1 MMYDGKWTLKQKQ
14 FAIFKTKSWAD
25 YYFSAIIL
33 SPEDVL
39 LVHKLVYRTLSSENA
54 TQYVLFFF
62 IIQRFTNNALARNT
76 IYSISQLDKI
86 LGQKSIQL

>member
-25 YYFSAIIL
+25 YHFSAIIL

-39 LVHKLVYRTLSSENA
+39 HKLVYRTLSSENA

-62 IIQRFTNNALARNT
+62 YNT
-76 IYSISQLDKI
+76 TFYEQCTGAKYYI
-86 LGQKSIQL
+86 

>member
-1 MMYDGKWTLKQKQ
+1 MMANGH
-14 FAIFKTKSWAD
+14 AD
-25 YYFSAIIL
+25 YHFSAIIL

-39 LVHKLVYRTLSSENA
+39 HKLVYRTLSGENA

>member
-25 YYFSAIIL
+25 YHLSAIIL

-39 LVHKLVYRTLSSENA
+39 HKLVYRTLSGENA

>member
-25 YYFSAIIL
+25 YHFSAIIL
-33 SPEDVL
+33 SPEDL
-39 LVHKLVYRTLSSENA
+39 LHKLVYRTLSGENA